1 MWKIGVVAAIS
12 LAIAPAQAG
21 HHRVVSAGVIS
32 EMTACVQVG
41 DYLRPYIFPAPDWR
55 PFFVKHMYVGPVITC
70 LPTGAP
76 IVASEQVVS
85 VKY

>member
-1 MWKIGVVAAIS
+1 MWKIGVVAAIG

-21 HHRVVSAGVIS
+21 HHRAAGAVS
-32 EMTACVQVG
+32 ELTACIQVG
-41 DYLRPYIFPAPDWR
+41 NTLPPYIFPAPDWR
-55 PFFVKHMYVGPVITC
+55 PFFVKHMYVVGPVITC

-76 IVASEQVVS
+76 AVASEQVLS

>member
-1 MWKIGVVAAIS
+1 MWKIGVVAAIG

-21 HHRVVSAGVIS
+21 HHRVVSANVA
-32 EMTACVQVG
+32 MTACIQVG
-41 DYLRPYIFPAPDWR
+41 DRLPPYIFPAPDWQ
-55 PFFVKHMYVGPVITC
+55 PFFAKHMYVSPVLTC

-76 IVASEQVVS
+76 IVASEQAIS

>member
-21 HHRVVSAGVIS
+21 HHRVARIIS
-32 EMTACVQVG
+32 EVPACTVVG
-41 DYLRPYIFPAPDWR
+41 DNLPPYIFPAPDWG
-55 PFFVKHMYVGPVITC
+55 PFFAKHMYVSPVITC
-70 LPTGAP
+70 LPTGLPA
-76 IVASEQVVS
+76 AMYEQAIS